1 MEEDNRVSLE
11 EALGNA
17 ILDKIEQLGQFEPG
31 SKESTAVTK
40 DIAVMYAEL
49 TKANEAGL
57 KVAEVNA
64 RFDLEERKFEEEMKL
79 KKKQLELEKQ
89 KFEEEKAKTEAEKK
103 DKIVDWIFKGVGIT
117 GAGIGLMLKLGFFDG
132 WFTKSFVFEEKGSIT
147 GTTSRNIWNQA
158 LKLLKM
164 DK

>member
-17 ILDKIEQLGQFEPG
+17 ILDKIEQLEKFEPG
-31 SKESTAVTK
+31 SKESSALTK

-49 TKANEAGL
+49 TKANEVIL
-57 KVAEVNA
+57 KVDEVNA
-64 RFDLEERKFEEEMKL
+64 RFNFEERKFEEEMKL
-79 KKKQLELEKQ
+79 KKRQLELEKQ
-89 KFEEEKAKTEAEKK
+89 KFEEEKAKMEAEKK

-117 GAGIGLMLKLGFFDG
+117 GAGIGLMLKLGFFDE

>member
-1 MEEDNRVSLE
+1 MEEEKVSLE

-17 ILDKIEQLGQFEPG
+17 ILDKIEQLEKFEPG
-31 SKESTAVTK
+31 SKESTAITK

-49 TKANEAGL
+49 TKANEVIL
-57 KVAEVNA
+57 KVDEVNA
-64 RFDLEERKFEEEMKL
+64 RFNLEERKFEEEMKL
-79 KKKQLELEKQ
+79 KKRQLELEEQ
-89 KFEEEKAKTEAEKK
+89 KFEEEKAKMEAEKK

-117 GAGIGLMLKLGFFDG
+117 GAGIGLMLKLGFFDE

-158 LKLLKM
+158 FKLLKM